1 MAYVTYVHM
10 CVTISTQILVDI
22 YTHRQ
27 TTVGWGGGFGSMNM
41 FEEMV
46 AQNQDTTGQPKGK
59 MNCMVGRL
67 RCVACLWGCLPK

>member
-1 MAYVTYVHM
+1 MYTCVSQYLHKFWWTYIH
-10 CVTISTQILVDI
+10 IDKQ
-22 YTHRQ
+22 RW
-27 TTVGWGGGFGSMNM
+27 GGGGGFGSMNM